1 MLHIYISGPVWYDG
15 IGQIVPIIERKEH
28 MKVPFNPAGDIIF
41 TDALVQI
48 ISKPEAHDL
57 DWVKRDTLVFTLGRG
72 EDELLITARRMDNM
86 LYKVRADR
94 KHMLT
99 VR

>member
-1 MLHIYISGPVWYDG
+1 MHIYISGPVCYYWLG
-15 IGQIVPIIERKEH
+15 RIVPIIERKEH
-28 MKVPFNPAGDIIF
+28 MNVPFNHAGDLIS

-48 ISKPEAHDL
+48 ISKPDAHGL
-57 DWVKRDTLVFTLGRG
+57 EWVKRDTLVFTLGHG

-86 LYKVRADR
+86 LYKVWADR

>member
-1 MLHIYISGPVWYDG
+1 MQLSTVTFNEKVDTIS
-15 IGQIVPIIERKEH
+15 
-28 MKVPFNPAGDIIF
+28 

-48 ISKPEAHDL
+48 ISKPDAHGL
-57 DWVKRDTLVFTLGRG
+57 EWVKRDTLVFTLGHG
-72 EDELLITARRMDNM
+72 EDELLITARRMNM
-86 LYKVRADR
+86 MSYKVRADR